1 VAGAAERQLAT
12 QHDGRRVLL
21 GATVHIQVVDYGPGL
36 STDQRERV
44 FLPFQRSGNQN
55 GPPGIGLGLALSQGT
70 AEAMGG
76 SLEAEDTPGGGLT
89 MDLTLPTAPTREP
102 AAEATEGAI
111 G

>member
-44 FLPFQRSGNQN
+44 FLPFQRSGDQN
-55 GPPGIGLGLALSQGT
+55 GPPGIGLGLAQSRVL

-76 SLEAEDTPGGGLT
+76 SLEAEDTRGGGLT

-102 AAEATEGAI
+102 AAEATDEAI